1 MPYRR
6 VPGRVLPILAGTLLI
21 LLLAWAL
28 LMRWIDSQP
37 IGTGESVPSPN
48 DLHMAS
54 VMAFPDRSFWTD
66 ETREWF
72 EFRISGP
79 GLEKRLTTSP
89 IPGPDF
95 GSRSGH
101 RVIHW
106 DADSAAVRFAFPTVT
121 LRVEARPDAP

>member
-1 MPYRR
+1 MPYRHAL
-6 VPGRVLPILAGTLLI
+6 VLIVQILAGTLLI

-28 LMRWIDSQP
+28 LVRWIDSQR

-48 DLHMAS
+48 GLHMAS
-54 VMAFPDRSFWTD
+54 VMAFSERSFWTD

-72 EFRISGP
+72 EFGVSGP

-89 IPGPDF
+89 IPSPDF

-121 LRVEARPDAP
+121 LRVETRPDAP